1 MGRPPS
7 AAAPLGSPPK
17 AVPLCSLFL
26 LIYSGRAKVIW
37 SDRLVLDPDRQ
48 IVPDQKMRSGMWGR
62 ARSNPDLAFFP
73 RSGFRVVLVFY
84 VCLDFVFSR
93 ALSSLEN
100 TLFSKLWRAPDRFD
114 FPTEPDR
121 HNFPIGPD
129 RHHFPIAFSCQI
141 EGIARS
147 SQIA

>member
-1 MGRPPS
+1 MI
-7 AAAPLGSPPK
+7 LQK
-17 AVPLCSLFL
+17 LIHL
-26 LIYSGRAKVIW
+26 LIKMSDFTNNNNFWPSG
-37 SDRLVLDPDRQ
+37 SDLARSSRSGSRSPDRSRSENAIWHLGPCQ
-48 IVPDQKMRSGMWGR
+48 IE
-62 ARSNPDLAFFP
+62 P
-73 RSGFRVVLVFY
+73 RSGILSAVWFSGRSGFY